1 MLNLFD
7 LLFCCPRA
15 HAGVRS
21 HLREKGIA
29 KKGLVVDAN
38 GSRKIPVKAPA
49 TRLSVQAASP
59 YDAVEQ
65 QVS

>member
-1 MLNLFD
+1 
-7 LLFCCPRA
+7 
-15 HAGVRS
+15 
-21 HLREKGIA
+21 LREKGIA

-38 GSRKIPVKAPA
+38 GSRKIPVKPPA

-65 QVS
+65 QV